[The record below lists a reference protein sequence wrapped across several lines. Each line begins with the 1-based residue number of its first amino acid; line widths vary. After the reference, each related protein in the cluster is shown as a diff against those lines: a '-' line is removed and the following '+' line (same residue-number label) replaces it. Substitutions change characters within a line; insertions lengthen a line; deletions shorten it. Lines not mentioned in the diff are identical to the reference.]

1 MMMMMIS
8 RKLKTFHAPAER
20 LDSEG
25 IKNQIKNFNVTESYI
40 KALDS
45 MNIFVIILNSY
56 RQIVYANKAY
66 LRIMKIGNLAEV
78 LGKRLGESINCINAF
93 KNEGGCGTAKACIN
107 CSAGNIILKSINTK
121 QELEGEIS
129 IIRRVEGF
137 DSPLNLFENI
147 VPLEINNEIFYLG
160 SFIDA
165 TDSIKRRSMEKI
177 FFHDVINTAGA
188 LKGILNLLKTEVPKI
203 YEDEIEQVEGL
214 FAGLI
219 DEIQSQRQMLSA
231 ENNELVIELEEFNSK
246 EVLRSLKKLYKEYS
260 SSINKTIKISENS
273 ISIDIKSDITLLK
286 RVVGNMVKNALEATD
301 GNGIITIG
309 CHKIKDGNIKYWVKS
324 NSYIP
329 VEVQDNIFKRAFST
343 KGHERGLGT
352 YSMKLLGEKYLK
364 GSVGFTSS
372 ESEGTCFYIKIPQE

>member
-1 MMMMMIS
+1 MMMVS

-20 LDSEG
+20 LDSEA
-25 IKNQIKNFNVTESYI
+25 INNQIKNFNVTESYI

-147 VPLEINNEIFYLG
+147 VHLEINNEIFYLG